1 MSKKCYFTEHSI
13 KHIDYKDTDLLNR
26 FVNKYGR
33 IIGRK
38 RSGVT
43 AQNQRKLA
51 LAIKRSRFMALTP
64 YINLG

>member
-1 MSKKCYFTEHSI
+1 MSRKCYFTEHNI
-13 KHIDYKDTDLLNR
+13 KHIDYKDTELLKK

-43 AQNQRKLA
+43 ALNQRKLA
-51 LAIKRSRFMALTP
+51 LAIKRSRYMALMP